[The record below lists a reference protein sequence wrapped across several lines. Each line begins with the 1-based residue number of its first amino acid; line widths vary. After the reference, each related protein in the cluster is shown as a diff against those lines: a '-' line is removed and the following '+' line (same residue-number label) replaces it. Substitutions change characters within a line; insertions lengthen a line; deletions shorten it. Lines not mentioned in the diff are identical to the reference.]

1 MAALFCGTPYCS
13 YAILKRIR
21 NGRCRPRSLVLC
33 FVNLL
38 AQLFHH

>member
-1 MAALFCGTPYCS
+1 MFCGTPRCF

-21 NGRCRPRSLVLC
+21 NGRSRPRSLAPC

-38 AQLFHH
+38 AHLFHH